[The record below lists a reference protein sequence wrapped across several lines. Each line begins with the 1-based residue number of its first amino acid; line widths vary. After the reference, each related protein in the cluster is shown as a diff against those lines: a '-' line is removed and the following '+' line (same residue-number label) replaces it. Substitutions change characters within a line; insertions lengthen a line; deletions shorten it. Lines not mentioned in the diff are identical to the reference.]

1 MDLGPLTI
9 QTLTGTDLLSV
20 TGGALLIG
28 TIVEAFAR
36 AQMWGPDARTRW
48 TPLLSLAVGAVLLPA
63 VSALTGAWSPSYVVV
78 GLLAGAVSD
87 TGSSVIAAV
96 KGA

>member
-9 QTLTGTDLLSV
+9 QALTGSDLLSV
-20 TGGALLIG
+20 TGGAILVG
-28 TIVEAFAR
+28 TIVEAIAR
-36 AQMWGPDARTRW
+36 SQLWGPDRRARW

-87 TGSSVIAAV
+87 TGSAALAAV
-96 KGA
+96 RA

>member
-9 QTLTGTDLLSV
+9 QTTTPADLLSV
-20 TGGALLIG
+20 TGGALIVG
-28 TIVEAFAR
+28 IIVEAIAR
-36 AQMWGPDARTRW
+36 ANLWGPGARDRW
-48 TPLLSLAVGAVLLPA
+48 TPLLSIVVGALTLPILG
-63 VSALTGAWSPSYVVV
+63 ALQGAFSPNLVVV

-96 KGA
+96 KGS